1 MSDKKLTTLHL
12 DDDGIRALVNVT
24 DAADALVVMYED
36 DSDPDTQLDEDT
48 WAMYALLSIDRDE
61 RRAERLRKGAELG

>member
-36 DSDPDTQLDEDT
+36 DNDPDTQLDEDT